1 MSDLVTQLRA
11 RAGGALF
18 ALALLGVMAMPSFAV
33 ATPTVTATKEATTA
47 GGPGGSTTAGGTI
60 DYKVTIKNTSGSETA
75 VGVSLTDPP
84 PGHTVDVAGS
94 LKVSPLA
101 FPDAYDASKNN
112 PLHVNATPSGLLA
125 NDKGLPTPSAV
136 ANSGTTSQN
145 GGFTVFTDGSF
156 DYNPPNN
163 FTGTDT
169 FTYTVTNT
177 QLPNDTATVT
187 LTVQQAPVITSA
199 NNTAFKLNTAGTF
212 TVTTTGFPTGASMVI
227 SETGALPGGVSFVNN
242 NDGTATLAGTPT
254 ASGSF
259 PITITANNGVTPN
272 ATQNFTLTVQQTPA
286 ITSANNTTFKVGT
299 AGTFS
304 VTTTGFP
311 TNASMAISETGAL
324 PSGVTFVNNNNGT
337 ATLAGTPAVGTGGTY
352 PLTITASNGVS
363 PDATQSFTL
372 TVQQAPAITSANNT
386 TFKLNTAGTFTV
398 TTTGFPTNASMAIS
412 ETGALPGG
420 VSFVNNNDGTA
431 TLAGTPTASGSFP
444 ITITANNGVTPNA
457 TQNFTL
463 TVQQA
468 PAITSANN
476 TTFKVGTAGTFS
488 VTTTGFPTNASMAI
502 SEAGALPSGV
512 TFVNNNNG
520 TATLAGTPAAGTGG
534 TYPLTI
540 TASNG
545 VTPDATQSFTLT
557 VQQAPAITSA
567 NNVTF
572 TTGIAGTFSV
582 TTTGFPTNASMVI
595 SESGAL
601 PGGVTFVNNN
611 DGTATLAGTPG
622 ANTGGTYPLV
632 ITANN
637 GVTPNATQN
646 FTLTVNQPPVA
657 SADNPGI
664 IDANTTLTG
673 LSSGPTNLLTN
684 DSRGFPIANI
694 SSYGGG
700 SMGGSVTDHAAG
712 TTTTPLPT
720 FASGSI
726 VVNANGSYTFTP
738 PTGFTGTYTF
748 QYRLSNVAGN
758 SDATVT
764 VQVRPKAVNDTFG
777 PPNVIGNV
785 SIDIATSV
793 FLAND
798 IYNSPV
804 TFNLVSNATAQGGS
818 ITIAGSTLTYNPPR
832 GYEGADTFTY
842 TITDN
847 STFTST
853 SATVTMNVSGMI
865 WFINNNAGACSS
877 NCDGRLSN
885 PYTTLAA
892 FNTANALAGGLN
904 PDINDNIFV
913 YESAAGYSG
922 AVTLRTGQKLIG
934 QDATATLAT
943 ITGLTVP
950 SGSTLPAMNSG
961 NATVTNITTST
972 VTLNTNTTVRG
983 LQINSTTSTGMN
995 DPGAAITGVSVS
1007 EVSIATTSGTGVVFS
1022 GTAGTLTFTGLT
1034 TSGGTGANLVG
1045 NGSGT
1050 FNFSN
1055 VVISSGVNAGF
1066 IATGGG
1072 TVNVTGA
1079 TNTITTTTGTGVN
1092 IATPTDIGGSGVTFK
1107 SVTVSNG
1114 ASNSAV
1120 NGIILNGTT
1129 GAFTVT
1135 GDGATSGG
1143 FLVENGTGGTIQK
1156 TTGDAVSLT
1165 NASNVTLRQMRITS
1179 PALDG
1184 VKATGGGTIKLSAVF
1199 INTPGA
1205 SNPAA
1210 GGDGFGTGN
1219 GVRLE
1224 NVTGVNAMDNNS
1236 RITNWQASQS
1246 NAFLL
1251 HNTGTNFT
1259 SLTFDHSKI
1268 DTSATGAPGFHSN
1281 LNGATTGAVTI
1292 TNTEFT
1298 LIDQNAAQVINNGSG
1313 TIRTIVQG
1321 NNFHDADGTAGDGNN
1336 TLFLSNSHEGHHNFT
1351 IGGAGAL
1358 GNTFHNLARLTTLA
1372 GVVQVDCAGG
1382 DGSTPAGGTING
1394 TITNNNIWNDAGFV
1408 NGRRAIDVQVEADS
1422 HNLGQLA
1429 VAITNNTVNNVQ
1441 GNAIHVSVVS
1451 VGGGSVTDANW
1462 TITGNSLGAAGTNNG
1477 IRVGLDNTDS
1487 SSAIEFETNV
1497 DVIASSNAVLGNKLL
1512 VSGNTGVNSANNATG
1527 GTLDITNIGS
1537 SGASGS
1543 ATLHAT
1549 ITNNTLTNV
1558 DTAGTGHVLD
1568 VLNSSAS
1575 SHETLNLNITGNNTT
1590 LGASAAGE
1598 IRLRQLAGTYNIQG
1612 GIAAVSANNSGDTV
1626 NTTGTFG
1633 TVGSVLTPTNP
1644 SFLILAPGGIDAR
1657 TPAASFSSHPAIAD
1671 EAKLRGIVP
1680 AFPSAIQGVADPRQ
1694 QSRVHSSGILTQE
1707 RLDSLVAAA
1716 IARWQATGLT
1726 ARQLG
1731 VLLSL
1736 KFEVGALAALHL
1748 GEANGNLIRVDKN
1761 GGGNGWF
1768 VGNDDA
1774 QFATNVSGERGYT
1787 DPTSAPAGRIDL
1799 LTTIM
1804 HEMGHALG
1812 LPDSYD
1818 EKDRDKVMYGFLTT
1832 GERRV
1837 PAAGDAVGA
1846 KPNAQ
1851 TTPQFLASPAASDK
1865 YTIGDIPPGKTVVVT
1880 FQVQVENP
1888 LSPTSTTQ
1896 ISNQGTVSGTNFATV
1911 NGVPV
1916 ANPNTDSDNPPAG
1929 AADPTITLLCAN
1941 PATVTTNADAG
1952 AGSLRQALIDV
1963 CDGGTITFSNTT
1975 AGGAVNFYDGSPHT
1989 ITLASELVV
1998 GKNVTINGPGANVL
2012 TVGGNNI
2019 FRLVNITLPASG
2031 TATIQGL
2038 SFTGGRADPA
2048 GAGTNG
2054 GAIEFNSVGT
2064 LNLNN
2069 CEFFANTKT
2078 AAGDV
2083 IFSSA
2088 AARLNINGCAFRN
2101 NTTEVVIHIG
2111 STPATIVNS
2120 TISNNTALAVR
2131 VDGGP
2136 AVGVTNCTIAN
2147 NSVGGIGL
2155 APGGGGTVTL
2165 TNTILS
2171 QNNGNDLT
2179 RTDADCSGNQ
2189 KFNSGGHNLIDD
2201 ATSSKLCNSPQ
2212 PGDLL
2217 GAAFDPLLGSLA
2229 GNGGPTQT
2237 RLPALGS
2244 QVTNAAADW
2253 TTLSSNIDNVQ
2264 TTITVADPSGI
2275 TVGST
2280 IRIDLEQMSVTAV
2293 VSNTLTV
2300 TRGANATTAA
2310 AHTSGAGVSSAF
2322 DQRGFPRKVG
2332 AAVDIGAV
2340 ETNFTITT
2348 TAGTPQST
2356 KVNTAFPVAL
2366 QATVKESGTALSGV
2380 SVTFTPPASNVA
2392 SGTATTNPATTN
2404 GSGVA
2409 STAFTANAIAGG
2421 PYIVAASVTGLAST
2435 ADFSLTNTPPTVTI
2449 DQASGQAD
2457 PTAVSPINF
2466 TVVFS
2471 DPVTGFGSGGVTLS
2485 GTANPTAAVVT
2496 GSGTTYNVAVSGMTA
2511 QPGTV
2516 IATVNAGAATDGGSN
2531 ANLAS
2536 TSTDN
2541 TVTYDTPPSVT
2552 INQASGQAD
2561 PTNVSPINFTVVFS
2575 EAVTGFGSGGVD
2587 LSGTANPTTAVV
2599 TGSGTTYNV
2608 AVSGMSAQGTVIAS
2622 VKAGAAT
2629 DPGLNPNTASTSTD
2643 NTVIYDS
2650 VQPTVA
2656 INQASGQADPTN
2668 ISPINFTVVF
2678 SEAVTGF
2685 GSGSVTL
2692 SGTAGAT
2699 TKVVTGSGNTYN
2711 VAVSGMTGDGTVIAT
2726 VPAGGA
2732 TDAAGNTNAASTS
2745 ADNTVTY
2752 DTTKPDVT
2760 INQASGQADPTNA
2773 SPINF
2778 TVVFTEAVTGFGSGS
2793 VTLSGTAGATTKVVT
2808 GSGTTYNVAVS
2819 GMTSDGTV
2827 IATVPAGGAA
2837 DATGNTNNASSST
2850 DNTVTYD
2857 VTNPSVTINQAS
2869 GQADP
2874 TNASPINFTVVFS
2887 EAVTGFG
2894 SGGVTL
2900 SGAANPTTAVVTG
2913 SGTTYNVAVS
2923 GMSAQGTVI
2932 ASVKAGAAIDS
2943 GSNPN
2948 TASTSTDNT
2957 VTYDSVKPAVM
2968 INQASSQADP
2978 TNASP
2983 INFTVVFS
2991 EAVTGFGSG
3000 SVTLSGTAGA
3010 TTKVVTGSGNTY
3022 NVAVSGMTSDGT
3034 VIATVPAGGAADA
3047 AGNTNAASTSADNT
3061 VTYDTTKPDVTINQA
3076 SGQADPAGA
3085 SPINFTVVFTES
3097 VTGFGSGSVTLSG
3110 TAGATTKVVTGSG
3123 TTYNVAVSGMTSD
3136 GTVIATIPAG
3146 GAADAAGNTNSA
3158 SSSTDNTVTYD
3169 GTKPS
3174 VTINQA
3180 SGQPD
3185 PSNAS
3190 PINFTVV
3197 FTESVTGFGSGSVI
3211 LSGTAGATTKVVTG
3225 SGTTYN
3231 VAVSGMTSDGTVIAT
3246 VPAGGA
3252 TDASGNTNTV
3262 STSTDNTVTYDTLK
3276 PAVMINQASTQADPT
3291 NASPINFTVVFSE
3304 AVTGFGSGSVTLS
3317 GTAGATTKVVTGS
3330 GTTYNVAVGGMTSDG
3345 TVIAAVPA
3353 GGAADAAGNT
3363 NAASTSADNTVTYD
3377 TTKPDVT
3384 INQASGQP
3392 DPTNASPI
3400 NFTVVFAE
3408 AVTGFGSGSVTLSG
3422 TAGATTKVVT
3432 GSGTTYNV
3440 AVSGMTSNGTV
3451 IATVPAGGAADAAGN
3466 TNNASS
3472 STDNT
3477 VTYDGTKP
3485 GVTINQASGQADPA
3499 NASPINFTVVFSEPV
3514 TGFTGSGVTLSGTA
3528 GATSKV
3534 VTGSGATYNVAV
3546 SGMTS
3551 QGTVIATVA
3560 AGSAADTAGNTNTVS
3575 SSTDNTVTYDNV
3587 QPSVSINQASGQ
3599 TDPTNASPINFT
3611 VVFSESVT
3619 GFGSGSVTLSGTAGA
3634 TTKVVTGSG
3643 TTYNVAVSGMTSN
3656 GTVIAT
3662 VPAGGA
3668 ADAAGNTNTVSTST
3682 DNSVNY
3688 DSTQPSVTI
3697 NQAAAQS
3704 DPANASPINFT
3715 VVFSKPVAGFG
3726 SSGVALSGTAGATTK
3741 VVTGS
3746 GATYNVAVSGMTSDG
3761 TVIATVPAGSA
3772 ADSANN
3778 TNTAST
3784 STDNTVTYDTGNPSV
3799 TINQASGQVDPT
3811 NASPINFTVVFSE
3824 VVTGFSGSGVTLS
3837 GTAGATSK
3845 VVTGSGT
3852 TYNVAVSGMTSQG
3865 TVIASVAAGAAA
3877 DGAGNTNNTS
3887 TSTDNTVTYDNV
3899 QPSVTINQAS
3909 TQSDPTNASPINFT
3923 VVFSESVT
3931 GFSASGVTLS
3941 GTAGATSKVV
3951 TGSGTTYNVAVSGM
3965 TSQGTV
3971 IATVPAGGAADGA
3984 GNTNGVSTSTDN
3996 TVTYDNVQPSVTINQ
4011 AAGQADP
4018 TTSSPINFTVV
4029 FSEPVSGF
4037 GSSGVT
4043 LSGTAGATAKVVTG
4057 SGTTYNVA
4065 VSGMTSQGTVTATV
4079 PAGGSTDAAG
4089 NTSTVST
4096 STDNTVTFNTLAT
4109 HFTVTAPASAIPGT
4123 SFTFTVAAL
4132 DQFNNP
4138 PTNYPG
4144 TVHFSSTDAA
4154 GILPVDSTLS
4164 GGTGTFNATLTTPGS
4179 QTITATD
4186 TGNSTITGTSNAI
4199 AVGKTNPTIITQAST
4214 GINLG
4219 AGTISDAAT
4228 LAGGSAPT
4236 GSITFRLYG
4245 PNDATC
4251 GGAAVFTSA
4260 AIPVNGNATYS
4271 SGNFT
4276 PTAPGTYRWIA
4287 SYSGDTANN
4296 AVAGACNDANE
4307 SVVVTKANPAITGT
4321 VAPATGNIG
4330 TSFTDTA
4337 TLSAG
4342 TNPTGTITFTVHGP
4356 NIENC
4361 ATPIFTS
4368 TRTVAGNAN
4377 YTSDAFTPTLPGS
4390 YKFVAVY
4397 NGDANN
4403 NSVATICG
4411 VASQTFVVNGPP
4423 PSPTPTPTATPAQAL
4438 NISTRMRTELGDK
4451 AMIGGFII
4459 TGNASKSVV
4468 LRGLG
4473 PSLSSFGLSDLL
4485 LDPELEL
4492 RGPNN
4497 NLIFKNKNWKDD
4509 QLSQIEGTNFEPKDE
4524 RESVIVITL
4533 NAGAYTVLLTGKDGT
4548 EGIGLVEIYD
4558 TNPAAASELG
4568 NISTRGMVRTDDKVM
4583 IGGFTLGGPNNA
4595 TRIAVRGRGPSLSQF
4610 NLSPLLA
4617 NPVLE
4622 LRNENGTIMV
4632 VNDDWQSDPVSAAN
4646 LTANGLGLSDPKE
4659 SGIFISLTPPG
4670 QFTAILSGKDGG
4682 IGIGLVEIYNLK

>member
-1 MSDLVTQLRA
+1 
-11 RAGGALF
+11 
-18 ALALLGVMAMPSFAV
+18 
-33 ATPTVTATKEATTA
+33 
-47 GGPGGSTTAGGTI
+47 
-60 DYKVTIKNTSGSETA
+60 
-75 VGVSLTDPP
+75 
-84 PGHTVDVAGS
+84 VAGT

-101 FPDAYDASKNN
+101 FPDAYNAIKNIVN
-112 PLHVNATPSGLLA
+112 HVNAPGVLT
-125 NDKGLPTPSAV
+125 NDKGFPTPTAV
-136 ANSGTTSQN
+136 PIAGGATTHGTVTLN
-145 GGFTVFTDGSF
+145 ADGSF
-156 DYNPPNN
+156 DYTPANGY
-163 FTGTDT
+163 TGPDT
-169 FTYTVTNT
+169 FNYTVTNT
-177 QLPNDTATVT
+177 QPPNDTATVT
-187 LTVQQAPVITSA
+187 VTVANGVPTITDTKPAAVTMSEDGSP
-199 NNTAFKLNTAGTF
+199 TAFSLTLNATDADNDTI
-212 TVTTTGFPTGASMVI
+212 TWSISGAASH
-227 SETGALPGGVSFVNN
+227 
-242 NDGTATLAGTPT
+242 GTATATGPGT
-254 ASGSF
+254 SKSIGY
-259 PITITANNGVTPN
+259 TPN
-272 ATQNFTLTVQQTPA
+272 ANYKGSDSFTVRVDDGNGGSDTIVVNVTINSVNDAPTITDSKPA
-286 ITSANNTTFKVGT
+286 
-299 AGTFS
+299 S
-304 VTTTGFP
+304 VTMSEDGSP
-311 TNASMAISETGAL
+311 TAFSLTLNASDADVDPITWSISSAA
-324 PSGVTFVNNNNGT
+324 SNGT
-337 ATLAGTPAVGTGGTY
+337 ATASGLGGSKSIGYAPNPNYNGSDSFTVKVEDGNGGSDTIVVNVTINAVNDAPVVDLNGASTGGINVAATFTEDAGPIVIAPLAEVSDVDNANLQSATITLTNRPDGDLFESLSVDTTGTSIVALPYIPLTGVITLTGADTVAHYQQVLRTAKYDNTSQNPSATARLVNFKANDGTVDSTTAVATGAVAAVNDAPVNTVPGAQTVNEDTDLTFSAANSNALLIADSDAGASAVKLSLDVVHGTITFASTVGLTFVDSTSNGTGSVHVTGTIPAINAALVGLKYKGTANYNVSRGAETLTMITNDQGNTGPPGAKLDTDTVSISVTAISDAPTAIDHTYGPGAVHTNIKMVGLTGLLAGATDPDTGDGGYTASFSVASVSATNPAGGTV
-352 PLTITASNGVS
+352 TVTDAS
-363 PDATQSFTL
+363 
-372 TVQQAPAITSANNT
+372 
-386 TFKLNTAGTFTV
+386 AGTFD
-398 TTTGFPTNASMAIS
+398 FDPPA
-412 ETGALPGG
+412 
-420 VSFVNNNDGTA
+420 
-431 TLAGTPTASGSFP
+431 
-444 ITITANNGVTPNA
+444 GVTGD
-457 TQNFTL
+457 
-463 TVQQA
+463 V
-468 PAITSANN
+468 
-476 TTFKVGTAGTFS
+476 
-488 VTTTGFPTNASMAI
+488 
-502 SEAGALPSGV
+502 
-512 TFVNNNNG
+512 
-520 TATLAGTPAAGTGG
+520 
-534 TYPLTI
+534 
-540 TASNG
+540 
-545 VTPDATQSFTLT
+545 
-557 VQQAPAITSA
+557 
-567 NNVTF
+567 
-572 TTGIAGTFSV
+572 
-582 TTTGFPTNASMVI
+582 
-595 SESGAL
+595 
-601 PGGVTFVNNN
+601 
-611 DGTATLAGTPG
+611 
-622 ANTGGTYPLV
+622 
-632 ITANN
+632 
-637 GVTPNATQN
+637 
-646 FTLTVNQPPVA
+646 
-657 SADNPGI
+657 
-664 IDANTTLTG
+664 
-673 LSSGPTNLLTN
+673 
-684 DSRGFPIANI
+684 
-694 SSYGGG
+694 
-700 SMGGSVTDHAAG
+700 
-712 TTTTPLPT
+712 
-720 FASGSI
+720 
-726 VVNANGSYTFTP
+726 
-738 PTGFTGTYTF
+738 
-748 QYRLSNVAGN
+748 
-758 SDATVT
+758 
-764 VQVRPKAVNDTFG
+764 
-777 PPNVIGNV
+777 
-785 SIDIATSV
+785 
-793 FLAND
+793 
-798 IYNSPV
+798 
-804 TFNLVSNATAQGGS
+804 
-818 ITIAGSTLTYNPPR
+818 
-832 GYEGADTFTY
+832 TFTY
-842 TITDN
+842 TITDSGNPGAQTSPPATVTVNVTGPVIWFADDSAAAGGTGTLASPFQTLAVANTAALTGQSIFLFDGNYTGGVTLAGSVRLFGQGVKGTSFDSVLGISPPAGSLARPSIN
-847 STFTST
+847 SGTPPVITTVAASTNGINLGSGNTIRGLTIGNTTGAKIFGSGFGTLTVGNSSLPDVTLNGTGKALDLTTGTFAATSKLISLTTTSSATEGIELVSVTGTVAFGSTAVSNST
-853 SATVTMNVSGMI
+853 SAGISVTTSSADINFGNTNVSSSAGTGVLLSNNTGDMTFADLDISPDSNQRGLLISNTAVGPYGTVTATSGTISALLANAAEVVGLNTSNRQQVAMLLDGVSSTGGTNNILLTNVSGS
-865 WFINNNAGACSS
+865 FLVNGGAVS
-877 NCDGRLSN
+877 GA
-885 PYTTLAA
+885 TLAA
-892 FNTANALAGGLN
+892 VKVDG
-904 PDINDNIFV
+904 
-913 YESAAGYSG
+913 S
-922 AVTLRTGQKLIG
+922 
-934 QDATATLAT
+934 TATVSYA
-943 ITGLTVP
+943 
-950 SGSTLPAMNSG
+950 GS
-961 NATVTNITTST
+961 V
-972 VTLNTNTTVRG
+972 TNTTG
-983 LQINSTTSTGMN
+983 GISLTNNATGTIN
-995 DPGAAITGVSVS
+995 
-1007 EVSIATTSGTGVVFS
+1007 
-1022 GTAGTLTFTGLT
+1022 FTGAL
-1034 TSGGTGANLVG
+1034 SLSTGAN
-1045 NGSGT
+1045 T
-1050 FNFSN
+1050 AFT
-1055 VVISSGVNAGF
+1055 
-1066 IATGGG
+1066 ATGGG
-1072 TVNVTGA
+1072 TVQITGA
-1079 TNTITTTTGTGVN
+1079 ANTLTTTTGTALN
-1092 IATPTDIGGSGVTFK
+1092 IANTTIGASGVKFQSINAT
-1107 SVTVSNG
+1107 S
-1114 ASNSAV
+1114 ASANR
-1120 NGIILNGTT
+1120 GIILNNT
-1129 GAFTVT
+1129 GSGALLVT
-1135 GDGATSGG
+1135 GTGSTA
-1143 FLVENGTGGTIQK
+1143 GTGGTI
-1156 TTGDAVSLT
+1156 
-1165 NASNVTLRQMRITS
+1165 SN
-1179 PALDG
+1179 
-1184 VKATGGGTIKLSAVF
+1184 K
-1199 INTPGA
+1199 
-1205 SNPAA
+1205 
-1210 GGDGFGTGN
+1210 TGN
-1219 GVRLE
+1219 GVDLRTASNITLK
-1224 NVTGVNAMDNNS
+1224 NMTLTGNGTAQTVAGSAGTCGGNLLTGDNLSCVANLFLQAVTG
-1236 RITNWQASQS
+1236 I
-1246 NAFLL
+1246 
-1251 HNTGTNFT
+1251 
-1259 SLTFDHSKI
+1259 
-1268 DTSATGAPGFHSN
+1268 
-1281 LNGATTGAVTI
+1281 
-1292 TNTEFT
+1292 
-1298 LIDQNAAQVINNGSG
+1298 
-1313 TIRTIVQG
+1313 
-1321 NNFHDADGTAGDGNN
+1321 
-1336 TLFLSNSHEGHHNFT
+1336 
-1351 IGGAGAL
+1351 
-1358 GNTFHNLARLTTLA
+1358 
-1372 GVVQVDCAGG
+1372 
-1382 DGSTPAGGTING
+1382 
-1394 TITNNNIWNDAGFV
+1394 
-1408 NGRRAIDVQVEADS
+1408 
-1422 HNLGQLA
+1422 
-1429 VAITNNTVNNVQ
+1429 
-1441 GNAIHVSVVS
+1441 
-1451 VGGGSVTDANW
+1451 
-1462 TITGNSLGAAGTNNG
+1462 
-1477 IRVGLDNTDS
+1477 
-1487 SSAIEFETNV
+1487 
-1497 DVIASSNAVLGNKLL
+1497 
-1512 VSGNTGVNSANNATG
+1512 
-1527 GTLDITNIGS
+1527 
-1537 SGASGS
+1537 
-1543 ATLHAT
+1543 
-1549 ITNNTLTNV
+1549 TLTNV
-1558 DTAGTGHVLD
+1558 DVTNSGQIGINGNDVTTFTMSDSAVTGNGNESSENGLTFQNLKGTCSITDTIIRDNVVGQMAVANIANGSTLTLSITGTRTNNGYPTQDTSTTMIGRTSPAAAGEAGILFNT
-1568 VLNSSAS
+1568 LNTSTNVNM
-1575 SHETLNLNITGNNTT
+1575 TLNLTGVVFNNNYPANAAFLNMNSASGSLGGTTTNCSFDTDGGGVIIQAQNGQGGTYNITNSEFYRTANQHILYSGLNPFNATLQGTVQGNTIGSAADSGSACYPTSGANCVGIDINLIGGNSAGAIRTKIGGTGGGQPNTIQQFDQAGIRFAGNGSGSVESNIQNNTIQNPLGLSAKGIDTNIDTTNSEVPVENTFGCFNITGNTITGAYTDPGVGTQFGIHTRVRNNGTHKLPGYLGGANDDTAAANYIKANNPGAGGKVYCESPAVGTAYAGGGACTT
-1590 LGASAAGE
+1590 PLLFAEGGVQAKS
-1598 IRLRQLAGTYNIQG
+1598 LAGNEG
-1612 GIAAVSANNSGDTV
+1612 R
-1626 NTTGTFG
+1626 
-1633 TVGSVLTPTNP
+1633 LTK
-1644 SFLILAPGGIDAR
+1644 
-1657 TPAASFSSHPAIAD
+1657 PA
-1671 EAKLRGIVP
+1671 
-1680 AFPSAIQGVADPRQ
+1680 
-1694 QSRVHSSGILTQE
+1694 
-1707 RLDSLVAAA
+1707 LDSTVAKAMRHWEAA
-1716 IARWQATGLT
+1716 GLT
-1726 ARQLG
+1726 AEQIATLRALT
-1731 VLLSL
+1731 
-1736 KFEVGALAALHL
+1736 FEVADLPGQYL
-1748 GEANGNLIRVDKN
+1748 GEASGNHIRLSRN
-1761 GGGNGWF
+1761 AGGNGWF
-1768 VGNDDA
+1768 ISAAKNDE
-1774 QFATNVSGERGYT
+1774 QFGKSVSATRSYT
-1787 DPTSAPAGRIDL
+1787 DPASAPAGRVDL
-1799 LTTIM
+1799 LTAIM
-1804 HEMGHALG
+1804 HEMGHTLG

-1818 EKDRDKVMYGFLTT
+1818 AKDRDKVMYGFLTT

-1837 PAAGDAVGA
+1837 PATGDAVGA

-1851 TTPQFLASPAASDK
+1851 TTPQFLASPAVSDK

-1888 LSPTSTTQ
+1888 LSPANTTQ
-1896 ISNQGTVSGTNFATV
+1896 ISNQGTVKGTNL
-1911 NGVPV
+1911 V
-1916 ANPNTDSDNPPAG
+1916 ADVLTDDPNVGG

-1963 CDGGTITFSNTT
+1963 CADGTITFSNTT
-1975 AGGAVNFYDGSPHT
+1975 AGGAVNFYDGNPHT

-1998 GKNVTINGPGANVL
+1998 DKNVTINGPGANVL
-2012 TVGGNNI
+2012 TVGGNNT

-2038 SFTGGRADPA
+2038 SFTGGRADPG

-2088 AARLNINGCAFRN
+2088 AARLNINGCTFRN
-2101 NTTEVVIHIG
+2101 NTTEVVIHLG

-2131 VDGGP
+2131 ADGGP

-2237 RLPALGS
+2237 CLPALGS
-2244 QVTNAAADW
+2244 QVINAAADW

-2275 TVGST
+2275 AVGST

-2332 AAVDIGAV
+2332 SAVDIGAV
-2340 ETNFTITT
+2340 ETNYTITT

-2392 SGTATTNPATTN
+2392 SGTFTGGTPATVSTN

-2409 STAFTANAIAGG
+2409 TAPTFTANAIAGG

-2449 DQASGQAD
+2449 DQASGQGD
-2457 PTAVSPINF
+2457 PTAASPINF

-2485 GTANPTAAVVT
+2485 GTANPTTAVVT

-2516 IATVNAGAATDGGSN
+2516 IATVNAGAATDGGGN

-2561 PTNVSPINFTVVFS
+2561 PTNASPINFTVVFS

-2629 DPGLNPNTASTSTD
+2629 DSGSYPNTASTSTD
-2643 NTVIYDS
+2643 NTVTYDS
-2650 VQPTVA
+2650 LPPTVT

-2711 VAVSGMTGDGTVIAT
+2711 VAVSGMTSDGTVIAT

-2732 TDAAGNTNAASTS
+2732 ADAAGNTNAASTS
-2745 ADNTVTY
+2745 ADNIVTY

-2760 INQASGQADPTNA
+2760 INQASGQADPASA

-2778 TVVFTEAVTGFGSGS
+2778 TVVFTESVTGFGSGG
-2793 VTLSGTAGATTKVVT
+2793 VTLAGTAGATTAVVT

-2827 IATVPAGGAA
+2827 IAAVTAGGAA
-2837 DATGNTNNASSST
+2837 DAAGNTNNASSST

-2869 GQADP
+2869 GQTDP

-2887 EAVTGFG
+2887 ETVTGFG

-3022 NVAVSGMTSDGT
+3022 NVAVNGMTSDGT

-3136 GTVIATIPAG
+3136 GTVIATTPAG

-3180 SGQPD
+3180 SGQAD
-3185 PSNAS
+3185 PANAS

-3197 FTESVTGFGSGSVI
+3197 FTESVTGFGSGSVT

-3291 NASPINFTVVFSE
+3291 NASSINFTVVFSE

-3345 TVIAAVPA
+3345 TVIATVPA

-3384 INQASGQP
+3384 INQASGQA

-3400 NFTVVFAE
+3400 NFTVVFTE
-3408 AVTGFGSGSVTLSG
+3408 SVTGFGSGSVTLSG

-3466 TNNASS
+3466 TNNVSS

-3485 GVTINQASGQADPA
+3485 GVTIDQASGQADPT
-3499 NASPINFTVVFSEPV
+3499 NASPINFTVVFSEAV
-3514 TGFTGSGVTLSGTA
+3514 TGFTGSGVSLSGTA
-3528 GATSKV
+3528 GATNKV
-3534 VTGSGATYNVAV
+3534 VTGSGTTYNVAV

-3560 AGSAADTAGNTNTVS
+3560 AGSAADTAGNTNTAS
-3575 SSTDNTVTYDNV
+3575 SSTDNTVTYDDV
-3587 QPSVSINQASGQ
+3587 QPSVTINQASGQ

-3682 DNSVNY
+3682 DNSVNF

-3715 VVFSKPVAGFG
+3715 IVFSKPVTGFG
-3726 SSGVALSGTAGATTK
+3726 SSGVNLSGTAGATTK

-3824 VVTGFSGSGVTLS
+3824 VVTGFGSSGVTLS

-3865 TVIASVAAGAAA
+3865 TVIASVATGAAA

-3971 IATVPAGGAADGA
+3971 IATVPAGGAVDGA
-3984 GNTNGVSTSTDN
+3984 GNANGVSTSTDN

-4011 AAGQADP
+4011 ASGQADP

-4079 PAGGSTDAAG
+4079 PAGGATDAAG
-4089 NTSTVST
+4089 NTSTAST

-4123 SFTFTVAAL
+4123 SFTFTVTAL

-4138 PTNYPG
+4138 PTSYPG

-4164 GGTGTFNATLTTPGS
+4164 GGTGTFNATLKTPGS

-4186 TGNSTITGTSNAI
+4186 TGNSSISGTSNAI
-4199 AVGKTNPTIITQAST
+4199 AVGKTNPTISTQAST

-4228 LAGGSAPT
+4228 LAGGSSPM

-4251 GGAAVFTSA
+4251 GSAAVFTSA
-4260 AIPVNGNATYS
+4260 AIPVSGNATYS

-4296 AVAGACNDANE
+4296 AVSGACNDANE

-4356 NIENC
+4356 NTENC

-4390 YKFVAVY
+4390 YKFLAVY

-4411 VASQTFVVNGPP
+4411 AASQTFVVNGPP

-4509 QLSQIEGTNFEPKDE
+4509 QRSQIEGTNFEPKDD

-4533 NAGAYTVLLTGKDGT
+4533 NAGAYTALLTGKDGT